1 MVQHTARVVTYERLI
16 ETPSPTD
23 IESTRAATA
32 AVAPVIGPADTSV
45 KAPVVRIMEPR
56 TSAWASVRDAWR
68 YRGWIP
74 WFGARVL
81 VKRIAGTKLGWLW
94 LLIRPLVDTLG
105 KALIFGAVL
114 QIAAPNAVPYFVFL
128 LAGMTTWR
136 FFERWVFQATR
147 SFDQYSKLMKG
158 LKFPLLLVPF
168 SAGAYPLVEA
178 SVYFLVFAGAI
189 VTYLFIDGILYL
201 RLSPDLLVAAA
212 GLALALVSAWGV
224 GLWVSVLNAKARD
237 WRYIMR
243 YVLEIWLY
251 LTPVVYPL
259 SAVPPSIRTFALLN
273 PLTAPIEMVKLGLL
287 GAGRVE
293 TVSVLSSLS
302 FVVLMVSSGLWF
314 FTREAMRSI
323 DLHGASDE
331 EEE

>member
-1 MVQHTARVVTYERLI
+1 MTYERLI
-16 ETPSPTD
+16 ETLSPTD
-23 IESTRAATA
+23 IEST
-32 AVAPVIGPADTSV
+32 PADTAV
-45 KAPVVRIMEPR
+45 ADQAAEPANAAPAIRIVEPR
-56 TSAWASVRDAWR
+56 ISPWASVREAWR
-68 YRGWIP
+68 HRGLIP
-74 WFGARVL
+74 WLGVRML

-94 LLIRPLVDTLG
+94 LVIRPLIDTLG
-105 KALIFGAVL
+105 KALIFGGVL
-114 QIAAPNAVPYFVFL
+114 QVAAPNAVPYFVFM
-128 LAGMTTWR
+128 LAGMTAWR

-147 SFDQYSKLMKG
+147 SFDQYSKLMKS
-158 LKFPLLLVPF
+158 LKFPLLLVPL

-178 SVYFLVFAGAI
+178 SVYFAVFAGAI
-189 VTYLFIDGILYL
+189 VFYLFADGILYL

-243 YVLEIWLY
+243 YALEIWLY

-259 SAVPPSIRTFALLN
+259 SAVPPSLRALALLN

-293 TVSVLSSLS
+293 AVSVVSSLV
-302 FVVLMVSSGLWF
+302 FVVVMVSSGLWF
-314 FTREAMRSI
+314 FGREAMRSI
-323 DLHGASDE
+323 DLHGPTDE
-331 EEE
+331 EE